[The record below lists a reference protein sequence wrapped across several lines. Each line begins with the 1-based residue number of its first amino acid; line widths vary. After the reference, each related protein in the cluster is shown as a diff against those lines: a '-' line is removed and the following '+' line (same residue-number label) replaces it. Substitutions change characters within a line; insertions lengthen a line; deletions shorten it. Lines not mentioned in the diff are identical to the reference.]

1 MQNIPSHDKT
11 VRMIFKPSLNERN
24 IEINGNLYT
33 IKDTEEVYTDK
44 GWKLANKLTIGDK
57 LQNSENK
64 FDIIKTIQ
72 KQDNYYVIEV

>member
-11 VRMIFKPSLNERN
+11 VRMIFKPSLSERN